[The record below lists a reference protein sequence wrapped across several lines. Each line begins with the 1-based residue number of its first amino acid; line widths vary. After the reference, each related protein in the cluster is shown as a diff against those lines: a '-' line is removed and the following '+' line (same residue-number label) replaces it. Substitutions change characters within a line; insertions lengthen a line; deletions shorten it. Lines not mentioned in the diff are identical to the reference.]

1 MAVYLTGRRL
11 LPLILAVEF
20 GSLNFLILIALALE
34 TLIWYVNCELAVF
47 LGGSRWGV
55 EFGIGMIRF
64 GSMVYA

>member
-1 MAVYLTGRRL
+1 MAVYLTGCCLR
-11 LPLILAVEF
+11 PQILAVEF
-20 GSLNFLILIALALE
+20 GSLNFLVLIAPALE

-55 EFGIGMIRF
+55 EFGFGIVRF